1 MERYFA
7 LISLPDILREYRK
20 KFVFSEPWYFLRV
33 PNDVGCSLHLSVGL

>member
-20 KFVFSEPWYFLRV
+20 NFVFSEP
-33 PNDVGCSLHLSVGL
+33 C